1 MARRANKTEH
11 SGAKKGSDAYWGG
24 KAEAKL
30 RSNRCRRE
38 QDRRLIRQ
46 AAEDESGNTEQ
57 VE

>member
-11 SGAKKGSDAYWGG
+11 SGAKKGGDAYWGG

-30 RSNRCRRE
+30 RSNRRRRE

-46 AAEDESGNTEQ
+46 AVATPPMA
-57 VE
+57 